1 MSDLFFTKTPPL
13 SDPHSGFNGFHAGT
27 TVLKKGYVHGE
38 GFAPLDCDVVLD
50 RDVPIPLRDGV
61 VIRADIFRPNHSSP
75 VPAILCSSIFGKN
88 GSYVTYDFVA
98 ERCGHP
104 NRCDVPK
111 SATSGLDAWECPDP
125 AYWVFHDYAVVFM
138 DPRGVGM
145 SEGDAHYFGAQDA
158 SDNYDV
164 IEWLAV
170 QVWCSGR
177 VTMAGNSWLGIT
189 QWYTAALNPPHLT
202 CIAPWE
208 GHGNM
213 YRDEYMRGGIPHIN
227 IVRVNMCYGNHRM
240 EDLPAAMRAYPLMND
255 YWEDKAANFEKITCP
270 AYVVASYTSQ
280 VHAHGT
286 FEGFR
291 RLSSKEKWLRIHN
304 TQEWSD
310 QHRPENRADLL
321 KFYDYYLKDVD
332 NGWEHTPRVR
342 MSVLDP
348 GHQDI
353 VYRDEVQF
361 PLDRQQFK
369 KLYLDCAN
377 EALVE
382 TKPAGIHIS
391 TYQGDDGKS
400 ILRFSVAFS
409 ADTEISGYCKL
420 HLWAAA
426 EDYYDMDIY
435 AKLNKR
441 DVNGRYVFND
451 GVTFQYSGPN
461 AMLRASLRQLDPD
474 KSTESEP
481 YHTFRTPQLLER
493 GTPVELELGF
503 WPTSLLFHTGETLE
517 LVVAGFDY
525 LGLDPAIDS
534 IQDNDNFGR
543 HTVYS
548 GGRYDSYLLLPVIP
562 AE

>member
-13 SDPHSGFNGFHAGT
+13 SDPHSGFNGFHPGT

-189 QWYTAALNPPHLT
+189 QWYTAALNPPHLI

-213 YRDEYMRGGIPHIN
+213 YRDEYMARRHPPH
-227 IVRVNMCYGNHRM
+227 
-240 EDLPAAMRAYPLMND
+240 
-255 YWEDKAANFEKITCP
+255 
-270 AYVVASYTSQ
+270 
-280 VHAHGT
+280 
-286 FEGFR
+286 
-291 RLSSKEKWLRIHN
+291 
-304 TQEWSD
+304 
-310 QHRPENRADLL
+310 QHRA
-321 KFYDYYLKDVD
+321 
-332 NGWEHTPRVR
+332 GEH
-342 MSVLDP
+342 VLWQSP
-348 GHQDI
+348 HGRSARRHAG
-353 VYRDEVQF
+353 
-361 PLDRQQFK
+361 LST
-369 KLYLDCAN
+369 N
-377 EALVE
+377 E
-382 TKPAGIHIS
+382 
-391 TYQGDDGKS
+391 
-400 ILRFSVAFS
+400 
-409 ADTEISGYCKL
+409 
-420 HLWAAA
+420 
-426 EDYYDMDIY
+426 
-435 AKLNKR
+435 
-441 DVNGRYVFND
+441 
-451 GVTFQYSGPN
+451 
-461 AMLRASLRQLDPD
+461 
-474 KSTESEP
+474 
-481 YHTFRTPQLLER
+481 
-493 GTPVELELGF
+493 
-503 WPTSLLFHTGETLE
+503 
-517 LVVAGFDY
+517 
-525 LGLDPAIDS
+525 
-534 IQDNDNFGR
+534 
-543 HTVYS
+543 
-548 GGRYDSYLLLPVIP
+548 
-562 AE
+562 

>member
-13 SDPHSGFNGFHAGT
+13 SDPHSGFNGFHPGT

-88 GSYVTYDFVA
+88 GSYVTYDLVA

-310 QHRPENRADLL
+310 QHRP
-321 KFYDYYLKDVD
+321 
-332 NGWEHTPRVR
+332 
-342 MSVLDP
+342 
-348 GHQDI
+348 
-353 VYRDEVQF
+353 
-361 PLDRQQFK
+361 
-369 KLYLDCAN
+369 
-377 EALVE
+377 
-382 TKPAGIHIS
+382 
-391 TYQGDDGKS
+391 
-400 ILRFSVAFS
+400 
-409 ADTEISGYCKL
+409 
-420 HLWAAA
+420 
-426 EDYYDMDIY
+426 
-435 AKLNKR
+435 
-441 DVNGRYVFND
+441 
-451 GVTFQYSGPN
+451 
-461 AMLRASLRQLDPD
+461 
-474 KSTESEP
+474 
-481 YHTFRTPQLLER
+481 
-493 GTPVELELGF
+493 
-503 WPTSLLFHTGETLE
+503 
-517 LVVAGFDY
+517 
-525 LGLDPAIDS
+525 
-534 IQDNDNFGR
+534 
-543 HTVYS
+543 
-548 GGRYDSYLLLPVIP
+548 
-562 AE
+562 

>member
-13 SDPHSGFNGFHAGT
+13 SDPHSGFNGFHPGT

-189 QWYTAALNPPHLT
+189 QWYTAALNPPHLI

-332 NGWEHTPRVR
+332 NGWETWMVR
-342 MSVLDP
+342 
-348 GHQDI
+348 I
-353 VYRDEVQF
+353 VKEQEN
-361 PLDRQQFK
+361 LLQ
-369 KLYLDCAN
+369 
-377 EALVE
+377 
-382 TKPAGIHIS
+382 
-391 TYQGDDGKS
+391 
-400 ILRFSVAFS
+400 
-409 ADTEISGYCKL
+409 
-420 HLWAAA
+420 
-426 EDYYDMDIY
+426 
-435 AKLNKR
+435 
-441 DVNGRYVFND
+441 
-451 GVTFQYSGPN
+451 
-461 AMLRASLRQLDPD
+461 ASL
-474 KSTESEP
+474 K
-481 YHTFRTPQLLER
+481 F
-493 GTPVELELGF
+493 
-503 WPTSLLFHTGETLE
+503 
-517 LVVAGFDY
+517 
-525 LGLDPAIDS
+525 
-534 IQDNDNFGR
+534 
-543 HTVYS
+543 
-548 GGRYDSYLLLPVIP
+548 
-562 AE
+562 

>member
-1 MSDLFFTKTPPL
+1 
-13 SDPHSGFNGFHAGT
+13 
-27 TVLKKGYVHGE
+27 
-38 GFAPLDCDVVLD
+38 
-50 RDVPIPLRDGV
+50 
-61 VIRADIFRPNHSSP
+61 
-75 VPAILCSSIFGKN
+75 
-88 GSYVTYDFVA
+88 
-98 ERCGHP
+98 
-104 NRCDVPK
+104 
-111 SATSGLDAWECPDP
+111 
-125 AYWVFHDYAVVFM
+125 
-138 DPRGVGM
+138 
-145 SEGDAHYFGAQDA
+145 
-158 SDNYDV
+158 
-164 IEWLAV
+164 
-170 QVWCSGR
+170 
-177 VTMAGNSWLGIT
+177 
-189 QWYTAALNPPHLT
+189 
-202 CIAPWE
+202 
-208 GHGNM
+208 
-213 YRDEYMRGGIPHIN
+213 
-227 IVRVNMCYGNHRM
+227 
-240 EDLPAAMRAYPLMND
+240 MND

-435 AKLNKR
+435 SQLNKR
-441 DVNGRYVFND
+441 V
-451 GVTFQYSGPN
+451 
-461 AMLRASLRQLDPD
+461 
-474 KSTESEP
+474 
-481 YHTFRTPQLLER
+481 
-493 GTPVELELGF
+493 
-503 WPTSLLFHTGETLE
+503 
-517 LVVAGFDY
+517 
-525 LGLDPAIDS
+525 
-534 IQDNDNFGR
+534 
-543 HTVYS
+543 
-548 GGRYDSYLLLPVIP
+548 
-562 AE
+562 

>member
-13 SDPHSGFNGFHAGT
+13 SDPHSGFNGFHPGT

-189 QWYTAALNPPHLT
+189 QWYTAALNPPHLI

-382 TKPAGIHIS
+382 TKPAGIHIPTRLFKQAVNLS
-391 TYQGDDGKS
+391 KQARAIEATLGDITPFNAGKKKEEALS
-400 ILRFSVAFS
+400 LLKKWFPQMENFSGQLKKYKVTINDLLAENEKLE
-409 ADTEISGYCKL
+409 ARAKAGEKGKMKDTMER
-420 HLWAAA
+420 
-426 EDYYDMDIY
+426 
-435 AKLNKR
+435 AKLKSELDNLQRLVDRIPPDILAELKR
-441 DVNGRYVFND
+441 
-451 GVTFQYSGPN
+451 QQ
-461 AMLRASLRQLDPD
+461 RQHG
-474 KSTESEP
+474 K
-481 YHTFRTPQLLER
+481 ER
-493 GTPVELELGF
+493 
-503 WPTSLLFHTGETLE
+503 
-517 LVVAGFDY
+517 
-525 LGLDPAIDS
+525 
-534 IQDNDNFGR
+534 
-543 HTVYS
+543 
-548 GGRYDSYLLLPVIP
+548 
-562 AE
+562 

>member
-13 SDPHSGFNGFHAGT
+13 SDPHSGFNGFHPGT

-255 YWEDKAANFEKITCP
+255 YWE
-270 AYVVASYTSQ
+270 
-280 VHAHGT
+280 
-286 FEGFR
+286 
-291 RLSSKEKWLRIHN
+291 
-304 TQEWSD
+304 
-310 QHRPENRADLL
+310 
-321 KFYDYYLKDVD
+321 
-332 NGWEHTPRVR
+332 HTPRVR